1 MPSLR
6 LLALVGLLLAAAV
19 GPRAAAADGTGT
31 CVQAAHDGQRLR
43 DAGKLGQAEEALVT
57 CSAPTC
63 PAVVRDY
70 CVGWLADVRARQPSI
85 VLGARDARGNDLYQV
100 RVLLDGRELAT
111 RLDGRAVAVDPGPH
125 RLSFEAR
132 GRAPVR
138 QFVVIRE
145 GEKGRT
151 IVAVFAEP
159 VDRDRDRARATS
171 PSRRRRGPMLVAG
184 GVAAAGL
191 AGFAVFGLWG
201 QSERDDLADTCAPT
215 RTCPEDQVA
224 AARTKLVIADV
235 SLVVGVV
242 GAAALT
248 AMLVS
253 PLFADDTA
261 PARPAAVGWHVAPLD
276 RGLLVGIER
285 RY

>member
-6 LLALVGLLLAAAV
+6 LPALLGVLLASV
-19 GPRAAAADGTGT
+19 DPRAAAADGTRT

-43 DAGKLGQAEEALVT
+43 DAGKLGEAEEALVT

-125 RLSFEAR
+125 KLSFEAR

-151 IVAVFAEP
+151 IVAVFADP
-159 VDRDRDRARATS
+159 VDRGRAPS
-171 PSRRRRGPMLVAG
+171 PPRRRGPMLLAG
-184 GVAAAGL
+184 GVAAAGF

-201 QSERDDLADTCAPT
+201 QSERDQLADTCAPT
-215 RTCPEDQVA
+215 RTCPEDEVA
-224 AARTKLVIADV
+224 AARTKLVIADF

-242 GAAALT
+242 GAGALAAL
-248 AMLVS
+248 LVS
-253 PLFADDTA
+253 PLFADDS
-261 PARPAAVGWHVAPLD
+261 RPAPPAVGWRVSPLE

>member
-6 LLALVGLLLAAAV
+6 LPALVGLLLAAAV
-19 GPRAAAADGTGT
+19 SPRAAAADGTGT

-43 DAGKLGQAEEALVT
+43 DVGKLGEAEEALVT

-70 CVGWLADVRARQPSI
+70 CVGWLADVRARRPSI
-85 VLGARDARGNDLYQV
+85 VLGARDARGNDLYEV
-100 RVLLDGRELAT
+100 RVLLDGRDLAT

-132 GRAPVR
+132 GRRTVR

-159 VDRDRDRARATS
+159 DDRDSHRARAAS
-171 PSRRRRGPMLVAG
+171 PSRRRAGPMLVAG

-201 QSERDDLADTCAPT
+201 QSERDHLADTCAPT
-215 RTCPEDQVA
+215 RTCPEDEVA

-253 PLFADDTA
+253 PLFADDSA
-261 PARPAAVGWHVAPLD
+261 PARPAVGWRVSPLD